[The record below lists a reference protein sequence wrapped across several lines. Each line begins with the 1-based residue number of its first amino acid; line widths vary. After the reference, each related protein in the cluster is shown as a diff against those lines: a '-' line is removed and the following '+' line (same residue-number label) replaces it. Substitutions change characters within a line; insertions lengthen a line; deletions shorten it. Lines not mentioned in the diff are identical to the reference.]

1 VKCTDIHNYEERLE
15 RAIESV
21 KKCNSISPK
30 NKKLL
35 LKFMEYKRAQGTSAG
50 RCAKTLWTL
59 KQFAMSQYERRGHR
73 PKGFTVMKDFEL
85 FTKEDVQREFAKVES
100 SSLKESTKRDYKIL
114 VRFFI
119 GWVFH
124 EKSGNPETY
133 DPKEHGY
140 PTIFKGIR
148 IKEPEETVKPSDLLT
163 DQEKQGMIN
172 AAKNLRDKALIA
184 CLDEAGMRPG
194 ELLSLRVGNVTI
206 EEQYGDLS
214 LDGKTG
220 IRGSF
225 IIRNLAY
232 LSQWLDSYSE
242 RDNPNAPLWPDFEKP
257 GEPLSYAGL
266 RQMLKRVA
274 IKAGVRKRIYP
285 YIFRHT
291 EATNDSVELTE
302 PVMRK
307 IYGWTKTSKTPS
319 RYEHLSG
326 KDAKLAKLRQAGIVV
341 DEGKERLRLCPRCT
355 KPNPLNATTCFACGS
370 VMSVKL
376 AVETQKEKDK
386 LKEDV
391 EKMGKEVQRLEGALR
406 TALASGFE
414 KRLTEEAVEDILK
427 GEGLAE
433 RIKKKHPEWVAEY

>member
-1 VKCTDIHNYEERLE
+1 MDIHNYEERLE
-15 RAIESV
+15 RAIKSV

-59 KQFAMSQYERRGHR
+59 KQFAMSQYARRGHR
-73 PKGFTVMKDFEL
+73 PKDFTVMKGFEL
-85 FTKEDVQREFAKVES
+85 FTKEDVQREFAKIES

-119 GWVFH
+119 GWVFY
-124 EKSGNPETY
+124 EKSGSEEAY
-133 DPKEHGY
+133 DPKQHGY
-140 PTIFKGIR
+140 PPIFKGVK
-148 IKEPEETVKPSDLLT
+148 IKEPEETIKPSDLLT
-163 DQEKQGMIN
+163 DEEKQRMI
-172 AAKNLRDKALIA
+172 AEAKNLRDKALIG

-194 ELLSLRVGNVTI
+194 ELLSLKVGNVTI
-206 EEQYGDLS
+206 EEQYGELS

-220 IRGSF
+220 VRSSF

-257 GEPLSYAGL
+257 SEPLSYAGL

-274 IKAGVRKRIYP
+274 AKAGIQKRIYP

-302 PVMRK
+302 PIMRK

-326 KDAKLAKLRQAGIVV
+326 KDAKLAKLKQAGIVA
-341 DEGKERLRLCPRCT
+341 DEGKERLKLCPRCK
-355 KPNPLNATTCFACGS
+355 KPNPMNATMCFACGG
-370 VMSVKL
+370 VMSVKH
-376 AVETQKEKDK
+376 AVEIQKERDK
-386 LKEDV
+386 LVRDVEELKETVAHLVSMNMKVGQSREDV
-391 EKMGKEVQRLEGALR
+391 SQLIASRQQLMEKLPKKYVV
-406 TALASGFE
+406 
-414 KRLTEEAVEDILK
+414 EE
-427 GEGLAE
+427 
-433 RIKKKHPEWVAEY
+433 